1 VKFDLYGNN
10 GEGTDSTGLFLNGAM
25 PTTPS
30 VDMSSSGVDLHSGH
44 PLHAHLSYDGAT
56 LTLTLTDTVTNAS
69 FTTSWQVDIP
79 FNVGDVVGYVGF
91 TGGTGG
97 YAAVQNIQSWTYSS
111 GSGQA
116 VAATPTFSP
125 AAGTYTSAQTVT
137 ISDTTTSATIYYT
150 TNGATPTASST
161 QYTAPITVSSS
172 ETLQAIAVATGYTQ
186 SAVGSASYT
195 ISSGTTVIN
204 LGGGFTAG
212 AMALNGKAALNGTR
226 LRVTDGGTSEA
237 SSAWYTSPVNIQQ
250 FTTNFSFQVSGGSNP
265 TADGFAFVIQGG
277 TTTALGPS
285 GGGLGYGPLSGST
298 GGITNSVAV
307 KFDLY
312 SNNGEGPDSTGL
324 YVNGAAPTTPSL
336 DMTSSGVNLHTTDV
350 FNVQM
355 TYDGTNLTMTIT
367 DATTNATFTHTWA
380 INIPGTVGGNTAY
393 VGFTG
398 GTGGY
403 TAIQDILNWTLSSSV
418 GGSAAATPTFSP
430 GAGTYTTAQTVTISD
445 TTSGA
450 TIYYTTNGTTP
461 TTSSTK
467 YTAPITVSSSETIQA
482 IAVATGFT
490 QSAVGSAA
498 YTIAPPAATPTFS
511 PAAGT
516 YASAQTVT
524 ISDATPGSTIYY
536 TTNGTTPT
544 TSSTVYTAPFTVSTS
559 ETVRAIAVAS
569 GFTQSAVGSA
579 AYTIS
584 TQAPA
589 PAFVQV
595 NNNMV
600 TAGKTVSVAFNS
612 ATKPGNTI
620 VVYVIWDNTG
630 TVSLTD
636 TGVNTFSKVGSP
648 VIWGGAYSAQVFYAS
663 KIAGGADTVTAT
675 FQNTITNW
683 GVIYVHEYSGIS
695 STNPVD
701 VTVSASGSSA
711 TLNSGSATTTSANDL
726 IFGAGVSDYIVTAAG
741 SGFTARDLAYGN
753 ITEDRVAATTGAYSA
768 TATHTG
774 QQWGMQMVA
783 FRPGP

>member
-1 VKFDLYGNN
+1 MSTSETIQAIAVAPGYSQSAVGSAAYTISTQAATPTFSPAAGTYATTQTVTISDTTSGATIYYTTN
-10 GEGTDSTGLFLNGAM
+10 GTT
-25 PTTPS
+25 PTT
-30 VDMSSSGVDLHSGH
+30 SSTKYTAPITVSASETIQAIAV
-44 PLHAHLSYDGAT
+44 AT
-56 LTLTLTDTVTNAS
+56 
-69 FTTSWQVDIP
+69 
-79 FNVGDVVGYVGF
+79 GF
-91 TGGTGG
+91 TQSAVGS
-97 YAAVQNIQSWTYSS
+97 AAYTI
-111 GSGQA
+111 A
-116 VAATPTFSP
+116 PPAATPTFSP
-125 AAGTYTSAQTVT
+125 AAGTYTTTQTVT
-137 ISDTTTSATIYYT
+137 ISDA
-150 TNGATPTASST
+150 
-161 QYTAPITVSSS
+161 
-172 ETLQAIAVATGYTQ
+172 
-186 SAVGSASYT
+186 
-195 ISSGTTVIN
+195 
-204 LGGGFTAG
+204 
-212 AMALNGKAALNGTR
+212 
-226 LRVTDGGTSEA
+226 
-237 SSAWYTSPVNIQQ
+237 
-250 FTTNFSFQVSGGSNP
+250 
-265 TADGFAFVIQGG
+265 
-277 TTTALGPS
+277 
-285 GGGLGYGPLSGST
+285 
-298 GGITNSVAV
+298 
-307 KFDLY
+307 
-312 SNNGEGPDSTGL
+312 
-324 YVNGAAPTTPSL
+324 
-336 DMTSSGVNLHTTDV
+336 
-350 FNVQM
+350 
-355 TYDGTNLTMTIT
+355 
-367 DATTNATFTHTWA
+367 
-380 INIPGTVGGNTAY
+380 
-393 VGFTG
+393 
-398 GTGGY
+398 
-403 TAIQDILNWTLSSSV
+403 
-418 GGSAAATPTFSP
+418 
-430 GAGTYTTAQTVTISD
+430 
-445 TTSGA
+445 TSGA

-498 YTIAPPAATPTFS
+498 YTITPQAATPTFS

-524 ISDATPGSTIYY
+524 ISDATPSATIYY

-544 TSSTVYTAPFTVSTS
+544 TSSTVYTAPITVSTS

-600 TAGKTVSVAFNS
+600 TTGKTVSVAFNS
-612 ATKPGNTI
+612 ATKSGNTI

-630 TVSLTD
+630 TVSLSD
-636 TGVNTFSKVGSP
+636 SGVNTFSKVGSP

-726 IFGAGVSDYIVTAAG
+726 IFGAGVSDYIVTATG